1 MPHLQF
7 EVSEPLA
14 DDAVDAF
21 VDRVTALFAE
31 HMDTGTGHV
40 AVTVRDDSRVALGR
54 AGESEPVAVLDA
66 DIRAGRTTDQ
76 RRALATDSIAALDDR
91 FGVPPANCYVVYT
104 EHPGEDFHLDEGP
117 LNSWDAAEDE
127 SGAL

>member
-14 DDAVDAF
+14 DDVVDAF
-21 VDRVTALFAE
+21 VERVTALFAE

-54 AGESEPVAVLDA
+54 AGESDPVAVLNA
-66 DIRAGRTTDQ
+66 DIRVGRSAEQ
-76 RRALATDSIAALDDR
+76 RRALAADSIGALDDR

-104 EHPGEDFHLDEGP
+104 EHPGADFHLDEGP
-117 LNSWDAAEDE
+117 LDSWDAAEDAD
-127 SGAL
+127 GAL